1 MPSVLVVDD
10 DPDIR
15 ELFGGGLE
23 REGFNSV
30 LAADGEQGIE
40 ALSRARF
47 DVVVLD
53 VFLPG
58 LSGLDVIKLFHARAP
73 DVPLIAISG
82 HVFVDHPFPDQ
93 FRRLALEL
101 GATRC
106 LGKPFTPSTLVREIR
121 AALNESGQS
130 PGNTDTP
137 RTNDSADQPE

>member
-15 ELFGGGLE
+15 ALLGSGLE
-23 REGFNSV
+23 REGFDVV
-30 LAADGEQGIE
+30 LAEDGEQGIE

-47 DVVVLD
+47 DIVVLD

-58 LSGLDVIKLFHARAP
+58 VSGLDVIKLFHARAP
-73 DVPLIAISG
+73 DVPMIAISG

-101 GATRC
+101 GAARC
-106 LGKPFTPSTLVREIR
+106 LGKPFTVSVLAREIR
-121 AALNESGQS
+121 SLLNGNRQSSG
-130 PGNTDTP
+130 GK
-137 RTNDSADQPE
+137 